1 MQAIVEAYEQECRA
15 QNVKINSKVV
25 ADLKKVGGSTDA
37 FTTWDLRNTM
47 IGSKGAK
54 VVLAIVKA
62 KLPELERLILAGS
75 NLSSPFTKDLLEA
88 VVDHKALRE
97 IDLSD
102 NDIRLGGPELVE
114 LVKRNRLIVDLN
126 IERTHLRNL
135 FVRLID
141 IQLRKNGE
149 KLGYKRDADK
159 KKEEA
164 AAAAEGDEDP
174 FAAGWGN
181 GNEKHVSD
189 GAANDDS
196 PFGGAAKEDGE
207 ESGGFGAFGG
217 GPRFSFG
224 TPAADGDNA
233 DDDEAFKNFTKVQ
246 FNAVNNEGKKKMAAP
261 RRPTVSSE
269 VYKEEE
275 IDNFEVPEVTKDE
288 AQSLWLLSVLERH
301 DLFSHLE
308 DYELTVAVAAMP
320 ECKRLKG
327 EELFAEGDEDNDI
340 FYIVADGS
348 VELKSAKGEQRV
360 VTRNGT
366 IHDLCLLY
374 PSPSAETATC
384 LEDTT
389 LYTLDRQTYKIILT
403 RSSKK
408 KRELYEGFLQTV
420 NFLKEANLSKHE
432 LLQLADSLKSA
443 TYNPS
448 ETLISY
454 GEVGESF
461 FIIVEGT
468 VEVFGRDD
476 EGGVKKVCEF
486 TVGDCV
492 GELEFLKSHRCVADV
507 KAKDA
512 VRTAKM
518 NRLHFE
524 MVMGP
529 VKDVLARTAGE
540 SEVYSYYR
548 EQLEKM
554 EKGGAEPSPARET
567 PATSPL
573 KKSDG
578 AAEEAEASEAPAKEA

>member
-1 MQAIVEAYEQECRA
+1 MQAIVEAYEQECRN

-25 ADLKKVGGSTDA
+25 ADLKKIAQAGHNTAPLTV
-37 FTTWDLRNTM
+37 WDLRNTM
-47 IGSKGAK
+47 IGTKGAK
-54 VVLAIVKA
+54 VVLQIVKT
-62 KLPELERLILAGS
+62 KLPDLEKLILSGS
-75 NLSSPFTKDLLEA
+75 NLSSPFTKDLLDA
-88 VVDHKALRE
+88 VVDHTALRE

-135 FVRLID
+135 FVRLIE
-141 IQLRKNGE
+141 IQLRKNAE
-149 KLGYKRDADK
+149 KLGFKRESDK
-159 KKEEA
+159 KKEQEQKAEEEA
-164 AAAAEGDEDP
+164 EDP

-181 GNEKHVSD
+181 GNEKHI
-189 GAANDDS
+189 NDDSDANPFGAFSSDKGGEPS
-196 PFGGAAKEDGE
+196 PFGGAH
-207 ESGGFGAFGG
+207 
-217 GPRFSFG
+217 RFSFG
-224 TPAADGDNA
+224 TPTVEGDNPE
-233 DDDEAFKNFTKVQ
+233 DDEAARNFSKVQ

-275 IDNFEVPEVTKDE
+275 VDNFEVPEVAKDE
-288 AQSLWLLSVLERH
+288 SASLWLLSVLERH

-308 DYELTVAVAAMP
+308 DYELTVAVSAMP

-340 FYIVADGS
+340 FYIVADGA
-348 VELKSAKGEQRV
+348 VELKSSKPGSTKT

-374 PSPSAETATC
+374 PSASPETATC

-408 KRELYEGFLQTV
+408 KRAMYEGFLQTV
-420 NFLKEANLSKHE
+420 NFLKEASLSKHE

-443 TYNPS
+443 NYNPG
-448 ETLISY
+448 EALISY

-468 VEVFGRDD
+468 VEVYGRDD

-507 KAKDA
+507 KAKNS

-554 EKGGAEPSPARET
+554 EKGGAEPSPARES
-567 PATSPL
+567 PANSPT
-573 KKSDG
+573 KS
-578 AAEEAEASEAPAKEA
+578 EE